1 MNIYKK
7 MQIAVL
13 AVALAAI
20 TTSCHYGRGTTII
33 SSDDNGSTKRIEYSG
48 KVVFS
53 KDKTGIDYISEGGYV
68 KFERNGKKIEAE
80 GDSKGKIVYD
90 YDGGYGTTEL
100 NADGKQFLAEAVQEI
115 TRQQEKVAADKKNN
129 KAPF

>member
-7 MQIAVL
+7 MQLAVL
-13 AVALAAI
+13 GIAFAAI
-20 TTSCHYGRGTTII
+20 TTSCHHGRGTTIVE
-33 SSDDNGSTKRIEYSG
+33 SDNGNTKRIEYSG

-80 GDSKGKIVYD
+80 GDSKGKVVYD

-115 TRQQEKVAADKKNN
+115 TRQQEKIAADKKNN

>member
-7 MQIAVL
+7 MQLAVL
-13 AVALAAI
+13 GIALAAI
-20 TTSCHYGRGTTII
+20 TTSCRHGRSTTIVE
-33 SSDDNGSTKRIEYSG
+33 SENGDTKRIEYSG

-80 GDSKGKIVYD
+80 SKKGKIVYG
-90 YDGGYGTTEL
+90 YDGGYGTTKL
-100 NADGKQFLAEAVQEI
+100 NADAKQLLAEAVQEI
-115 TRQQEKVAADKKNN
+115 TRQQEKVAADKK
-129 KAPF
+129 K